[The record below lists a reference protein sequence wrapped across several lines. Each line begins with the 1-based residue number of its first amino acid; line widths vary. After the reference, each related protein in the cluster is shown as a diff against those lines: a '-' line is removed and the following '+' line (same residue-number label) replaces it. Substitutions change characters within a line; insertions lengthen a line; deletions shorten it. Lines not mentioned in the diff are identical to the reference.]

1 MQQLQAK
8 TLPSINVGINSRMIK
23 EVSNGPIF
31 ADKVDL
37 IEVGINESG
46 VLKQGI
52 IDYKRLNEFTPLKN
66 KFSIHGPCTRDYYGN
81 QINLGTKSNRN
92 FTIMEQVFK
101 IASFL
106 EAQHIVLHGEKVE
119 YDYREA
125 FLNVIANFKQ
135 LSRMAADYSLTLLI
149 ENLPTELNIEKVGIL
164 PHEVLQV
171 IESVNE
177 YNLKFCF
184 DIGHGTLSANMYSF
198 DVLEYV
204 NKLSPYLYQMHIHD
218 NQGISEVIDEKFGDQ
233 HLPLGK
239 GKVQYA
245 RIFQAIIRTRV
256 KNTVLEL
263 RPKDGRI
270 EALKSIAT
278 LRKLQGKKIS
288 Q

>member
-1 MQQLQAK
+1 MQQLQNK
-8 TLPSINVGINSRMIK
+8 TLPSLNVGINSRMIR

-37 IEVGINESG
+37 IEVGIGESG
-46 VLKQGI
+46 VLKQGT
-52 IDYKRLNEFTPLKN
+52 IDYKRLDEFTPLKN
-66 KFSIHGPCTRDYYGN
+66 KFSIHGPYTQDYYGN
-81 QINLGTKSNRN
+81 QINLGIKSNRN
-92 FTIMEQVFK
+92 FEVMEQVFK

-106 EAQHIVLHGEKVE
+106 EAETIVLHGEKVE
-119 YDYREA
+119 CDYREA
-125 FLNVIANFKQ
+125 LLNVIANFKQ

-149 ENLPTELNIEKVGIL
+149 ENLPTELNIDKVGII
-164 PHEVLQV
+164 PHEILQV

-177 YNLKFCF
+177 DNLKFCF
-184 DIGHGTLSANMYSF
+184 DIGHGTLSANLYSF
-198 DVLEYV
+198 DVLEFV
-204 NKLSPYLYQMHIHD
+204 TKLLPYLHHMHIHD
-218 NQGISEVIDEKFGDQ
+218 NQGISEVVDKKFGDQ

-245 RIFQAIIRTRV
+245 RIFQAIIKTKV

-263 RPKDGRI
+263 RPQDGRV

-278 LRKLQGKKIS
+278 LRKLQGKKPS

>member
-23 EVSNGPIF
+23 EVSSGPIF

-37 IEVGINESG
+37 IEIGINESG

-66 KFSIHGPCTRDYYGN
+66 KFSIHGPYTRDHYGN
-81 QINLGTKSNRN
+81 QINLGTKTNRN

-106 EAQHIVLHGEKVE
+106 ESQHIVLHGEKVE

-149 ENLPTELNIEKVGIL
+149 ENLPSELNIEKVGIL
-164 PHEVLQV
+164 PHEILQV

-177 YNLKFCF
+177 DNLKFCF
-184 DIGHGTLSANMYSF
+184 DIGHGTLSANLYSF
-198 DVLEYV
+198 DVLDYV
-204 NKLSPYLYQMHIHD
+204 NKLSPYLYHMHIHD
-218 NQGISEVIDEKFGDQ
+218 NQGIPEVIDEKFGDQ

-270 EALKSIAT
+270 EALKSIAA
-278 LRKLQGKKIS
+278 LRKLQGKKY
-288 Q
+288 

>member
-37 IEVGINESG
+37 IEIGINESG

-66 KFSIHGPCTRDYYGN
+66 KFSIHGPYTRDHYGN
-81 QINLGTKSNRN
+81 QINLGTKTNRN

-106 EAQHIVLHGEKVE
+106 EVQHIVLHGEKVE
-119 YDYREA
+119 CDYREA

-149 ENLPTELNIEKVGIL
+149 ENLPSELNIEKVGIL
-164 PHEVLQV
+164 PHEILQV

-177 YNLKFCF
+177 DNLKFCF
-184 DIGHGTLSANMYSF
+184 DIGHGTLSANLYSF
-198 DVLEYV
+198 DVLDYV
-204 NKLSPYLYQMHIHD
+204 NKLSPYLYHMHIHD
-218 NQGISEVIDEKFGDQ
+218 NQGIPEVIDEKFGDQ

-270 EALKSIAT
+270 EALKSIAA
-278 LRKLQGKKIS
+278 LRKLQGKKY
-288 Q
+288 